1 MDDERLVGEL
11 QKILTACDESHITV
25 FVVGAFSIRAYDC
38 LFRASQDLDLAVM
51 AEEWPRLKQLLESL
65 GYTVAPEQVWITAV
79 RPVGDGQIEIN
90 IALNG
95 VTDLDSAATYPLNPH
110 RPERHQPA
118 DLDFPLPVLPFES
131 VLITKL
137 IALRE
142 KDVADLL
149 GILMQRGEAI
159 RPKQFWQYAGAA
171 DLDHQLRERL
181 RQLIDHLNGGEA
193 ISIWYDRTGT
203 ILTDDDRASM
213 LKVIRRLL
221 KSR

>member
-1 MDDERLVGEL
+1 MDDERLTGEL
-11 QKILTACDESHITV
+11 QKILTACEERRLTV
-25 FVVGAFSIRAYDC
+25 FVIGAFSVRAYDS
-38 LFRASQDLDLAVM
+38 LFRASQDLDLAVT
-51 AEEWPRLKQLLESL
+51 AEEWPKLKQLLESL

-79 RPVGDGQIEIN
+79 KPVGDGQIEIN

-95 VTDLDSAATYPLNPH
+95 VTDLDSATTYPLNLH

-118 DLDFPLPVLPFES
+118 DLDFPLPVLPLES

-149 GILMQRGEAI
+149 GILIQRGETI
-159 RPKQFWQYAGAA
+159 RPEQFWQYAGAA
-171 DLDHQLRERL
+171 DLDRQLRERL
-181 RQLIDHLNGGEA
+181 RQLIDHLGSGEA

-203 ILTDDDRASM
+203 ILTDDDRTSM
-213 LKVIRRLL
+213 RTVIRRLL